1 MLESWYNSASK
12 NRLLFTFRP
21 AFIIF
26 AESGLSGQEMLP
38 DFASR
43 MLKIRITKMLYRLTY
58 LLQLLI
64 YKGLYII
71 SRYGYRKD
79 ESTASSPS

>member
-1 MLESWYNSASK
+1 MLQSWYNSASK

-43 MLKIRITKMLYRLTY
+43 MLKNTY
-58 LLQLLI
+58 NKNVTRVNIFVIIIDLQRFI
-64 YKGLYII
+64 YNFTIWILK
-71 SRYGYRKD
+71 R
-79 ESTASSPS
+79 

>member
-1 MLESWYNSASK
+1 MLQSWYNSASK

-43 MLKIRITKMLYRLTY
+43 MLKNEYNKNVIWVNIFVIIID
-58 LLQLLI
+58 LQRFI
-64 YKGLYII
+64 YNFTIWIQK
-71 SRYGYRKD
+71 R
-79 ESTASSPS
+79 

>member
-1 MLESWYNSASK
+1 MLQSWYNSASK

-38 DFASR
+38 EFV
-43 MLKIRITKMLYRLTY
+43 TKMLKNTY
-58 LLQLLI
+58 NKNVI
-64 YKGLYII
+64 
-71 SRYGYRKD
+71 
-79 ESTASSPS
+79 

>member
-1 MLESWYNSASK
+1 MLQSWYNSASK

-26 AESGLSGQEMLP
+26 AESGLSGQGMLP

-43 MLKIRITKMLYRLTY
+43 MLKNTHNKNVILVNIFVIIID
-58 LLQLLI
+58 LQRFI
-64 YKGLYII
+64 YNFTIWILK
-71 SRYGYRKD
+71 R
-79 ESTASSPS
+79 

>member
-1 MLESWYNSASK
+1 MLQSWYNSASK

-38 DFASR
+38 DIASR
-43 MLKIRITKMLYRLTY
+43 MLKNEYNKNVIWVNIFVIIID
-58 LLQLLI
+58 LQRFI
-64 YKGLYII
+64 YNFTIWIL
-71 SRYGYRKD
+71 RR
-79 ESTASSPS
+79 